1 MPKSYSIG
9 LFIRSSNT
17 SAKVNNSFLST
28 IIFIDFFIRSY
39 PFLSIEYDS
48 LYKIGDKNDKPYFPF
63 PFPDYNQEHEKGT
76 LIRKAISKHYKNVHV
91 HYIIYK
97 LTGIN
102 NGEEPLPL

>member
-1 MPKSYSIG
+1 
-9 LFIRSSNT
+9 
-17 SAKVNNSFLST
+17 
-28 IIFIDFFIRSY
+28 
-39 PFLSIEYDS
+39 